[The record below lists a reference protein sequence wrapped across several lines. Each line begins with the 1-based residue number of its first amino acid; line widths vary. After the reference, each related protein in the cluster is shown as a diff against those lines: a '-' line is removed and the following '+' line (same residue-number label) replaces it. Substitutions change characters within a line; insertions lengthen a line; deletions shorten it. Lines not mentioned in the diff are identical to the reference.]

1 MAGTPAQE
9 VRNGQ
14 ICPGTPECR
23 GLCYDLI
30 IIHKIFGLIELNFF
44 DRDPRCAERLRYVIC
59 ECRHHGET
67 WF

>member
-1 MAGTPAQE
+1 MPFCVVGE
-9 VRNGQ
+9 W
-14 ICPGTPECR
+14 EHLLL

-30 IIHKIFGLIELNFF
+30 IIHKIFGLIELSFF

>member
-30 IIHKIFGLIELNFF
+30 IIHKIFGLIELNFLIVI
-44 DRDPRCAERLRYVIC
+44 RDVQKGYDM
-59 ECRHHGET
+59 
-67 WF
+67 